1 MNRLTLHEQSVPN
14 ILLEKELLRMAKVTT
29 LLLAFWGNFGRRPK
43 FPHGLWSF
51 LFDILN
57 RKIMFATI
65 VK

>member
-1 MNRLTLHEQSVPN
+1 MNRLTLHEQFVAN
-14 ILLEKELLRMAKVTT
+14 ILLDKELLRVAKVTT
-29 LLLAFWGNFGRRPK
+29 LLFAFRGNFGRWPK

-57 RKIMFATI
+57 RKIMFATM